1 MSEPEAR
8 GPKEHDKT
16 RQRSGALPAKM
27 GVHPIR
33 MGSWERRRYP
43 WRRLPSDAEP
53 SLGDLLG
60 AVVVVPHA
68 CLGPI
73 DKILIEQRCVQEI
86 PGEFVGLHQLV
97 LQEYIDDLG
106 VQRGLGSENA
116 SQLAFLVCSI
126 VKAGSSDRVRR
137 LADQARKSCGPSKA
151 VAR

>member
-1 MSEPEAR
+1 VAHDPSAR
-8 GPKEHDKT
+8 YAGT
-16 RQRSGALPAKM
+16 SPARFHA
-27 GVHPIR
+27 GEEGLCRNQLRWISPQD
-33 MGSWERRRYP
+33 RRRQP
-43 WRRLPSDAEP
+43 WRQSPSDAEP

-60 AVVVVPHA
+60 AVVVVAHA
-68 CLGPI
+68 CLRPI

-86 PGEFVGLHQLV
+86 PGEFVGFHQLV

-137 LADQARKSCGPSKA
+137 LADQARKSYGPSKA